1 MKIKFS
7 RILKIIFLSEFVKA
21 FETEFDVTAAAPV
34 AVAAAGGAAAGAAD
48 AAQDEF
54 TIILEDAGSQ
64 KIAVIK
70 EVRAKYADLE
80 TDTATGDQASLT
92 GRIIFK
98 RDTGKLCFATLREG
112 DGTELQAMLS
122 LDKVGE
128 EQLDAWKRDVDLG
141 DIVSVTGEI
150 ITSKRGE
157 LSLLADFLS

>member
-1 MKIKFS
+1 MS
-7 RILKIIFLSEFVKA
+7 TQPPVPAEDDLPEQLRIRREKRAHLIERGIEPY
-21 FETEFDVTAAAPV
+21 PV
-34 AVAAAGGAAAGAAD
+34 AVAR
-48 AAQDEF
+48 
-54 TIILEDAGSQ
+54 THTL
-64 KIAVIK
+64 K

-122 LDKVGE
+122 LDKVGQ
-128 EQLDAWKRDVDLG
+128 EQLDAWKSDVDLG

-150 ITSKRGE
+150 ITS
-157 LSLLADFLS
+157 